1 MIPLRSR
8 MPRHLMTLRY
18 AVPAW
23 NTVLADPAE
32 LIADSAATEAAAT
45 EAAATEAGTTE
56 AGTTEAGTAEQGAD
70 DSTPGTATSHVATA
84 ERGET
89 VARKG
94 GEAR

>member
-45 EAAATEAGTTE
+45 EA
-56 AGTTEAGTAEQGAD
+56 GTTEAGTAEQGAD

>member
-8 MPRHLMTLRY
+8 MPRHLVTLRY

-32 LIADSAATEAAAT
+32 LIADSAAAEASTA
-45 EAAATEAGTTE
+45 EASTAEAS
-56 AGTTEAGTAEQGAD
+56 TAEQGAD
-70 DSTPGTATSHVATA
+70 DSTPGTATPQVGTA
-84 ERGET
+84 ERDET